1 MFAAAGIGFG
11 GAPWVGFA
19 IGASLIILF
28 GIPDQLAFFKRYRG
42 QPKTD
47 LILIKLFEN
56 GAVIAGA
63 LATAWAGYGLR
74 LVLIAYRHGIV

>member
-1 MFAAAGIGFG
+1 MGWLCHRCLADHLVWHSRSA
-11 GAPWVGFA
+11 
-19 IGASLIILF
+19 
-28 GIPDQLAFFKRYRG
+28 AFFKRFRG

-56 GAVIAGA
+56 GVVIAGA
-63 LATAWAGYGLR
+63 LATAWAGFGLR